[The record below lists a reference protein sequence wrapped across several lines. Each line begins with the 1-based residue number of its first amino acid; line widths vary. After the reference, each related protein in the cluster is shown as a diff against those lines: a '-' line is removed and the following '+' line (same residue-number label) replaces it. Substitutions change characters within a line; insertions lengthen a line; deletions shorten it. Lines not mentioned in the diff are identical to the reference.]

1 MESSLLS
8 CLYYPPAQKKKGT
21 AAFDTPCANAVYILW
36 ACGSNRENQGGL
48 EIKSLVPLGQKMLE
62 NDHNK
67 THCSSNV
74 KPKRESL
81 RFLVMQPSNL
91 TSSHLSPL
99 HLSDWGYVSLPLQSY
114 KRLLVCK
121 TLEGLLLR
129 V

>member
-1 MESSLLS
+1 MNLRFFLFYIILLR
-8 CLYYPPAQKKKGT
+8 KKKGT

-36 ACGSNRENQGGL
+36 TCGNRENQGGL
-48 EIKSLVPLGQKMLE
+48 EIKSLVPLGQKML
-62 NDHNK
+62 
-67 THCSSNV
+67 

-121 TLEGLLLR
+121 TLKGLLLR